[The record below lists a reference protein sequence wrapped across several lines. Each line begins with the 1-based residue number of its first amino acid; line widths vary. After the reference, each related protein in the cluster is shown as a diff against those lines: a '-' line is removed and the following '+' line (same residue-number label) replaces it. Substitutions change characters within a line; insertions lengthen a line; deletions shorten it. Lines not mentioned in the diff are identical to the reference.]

1 MATTPPRL
9 DEDRL
14 ERERRFHN
22 ERFAAETGERRS
34 SRFYSVADDARDHY
48 SSSVLSAKSGDRVLE
63 YGCGS
68 GSMAFDLA
76 AAGAEVVGIDISEV
90 AVATA
95 RDRAAEEGLSSAS
108 FEVMNAE
115 ALDLPDSSF
124 DLVCGSGILHHLDLD
139 RSMAE
144 LARVMAPDGRAVFF
158 EPLGH
163 NPLINLYRRLTPG
176 ERTVDEHPLLE
187 SDILSMGRHFSGV
200 GVRGYDLVALAALPL
215 RGNTGLVKRLQGV
228 DRKVFARWPRAQKMA
243 WTVLVELSGP
253 HAAPTG

>member
-1 MATTPPRL
+1 MSTTPTGL

-14 ERERRFHN
+14 ERERRFHD
-22 ERFAAETGERRS
+22 ERFADTGERRS
-34 SRFYSVADDARDHY
+34 SRFYSVADDARGAY
-48 SSSVLSAKSGDRVLE
+48 SRSVLSAGPGDRVLE

-76 AAGAEVVGIDISEV
+76 AQGAEVVGIDISEV

-95 RDRAAEEGLSSAS
+95 RDSASEQGLSGAS

-115 ALDLPDSSF
+115 ALDLPASSF
-124 DLVCGSGILHHLDLD
+124 DLVCGSGILHHLDLGN
-139 RSMAE
+139 SMAE
-144 LARVMAPDGRAVFF
+144 LARVMAPGGRAVFF

-187 SDILSMGRHFSGV
+187 SDIVSMREHFSEV
-200 GVRGYDLVALAALPL
+200 SVRGYDLLALAALPV
-215 RGNTGLVKRLQGV
+215 RGRAGLVQRLQEL
-228 DRKVFARWPRAQKMA
+228 DRKLFTRWPRAQKMA

-253 HAAPTG
+253 VYAPTG